1 MNYNIHITD
10 EADHDMNQ
18 AVDYIEFSLQ
28 NPVAA
33 DALMDAVDLAVS
45 SLAHM
50 PERYRLVDDIV
61 LASWGIRFIRIKIT
75 SPFIPYPP
83 KRLWSTSSAFCM
95 QKATGLLFSAT
106 AICQRN
112 KSPAGQAFHP
122 PGGRCPRRGRMR
134 GRGG

>member
-50 PERYRLVDDIV
+50 PGRYRLVDDIV
-61 LASWGIRFIRIKIT
+61 LASWGIRFIRVKNYLAFYT
-75 SPFIPYPP
+75 VSPKTAMVHIVRFLYAKSDWAFI
-83 KRLWSTSSAFCM
+83 L
-95 QKATGLLFSAT
+95 
-106 AICQRN
+106 RN
-112 KSPAGQAFHP
+112 SYIPET
-122 PGGRCPRRGRMR
+122 
-134 GRGG
+134 

>member
-18 AVDYIEFSLQ
+18 AVDHIEFSLQ

-83 KRLWSTSSAFCM
+83 KRLWSTSSA
-95 QKATGLLFSAT
+95 L
-106 AICQRN
+106 
-112 KSPAGQAFHP
+112 
-122 PGGRCPRRGRMR
+122 
-134 GRGG
+134 